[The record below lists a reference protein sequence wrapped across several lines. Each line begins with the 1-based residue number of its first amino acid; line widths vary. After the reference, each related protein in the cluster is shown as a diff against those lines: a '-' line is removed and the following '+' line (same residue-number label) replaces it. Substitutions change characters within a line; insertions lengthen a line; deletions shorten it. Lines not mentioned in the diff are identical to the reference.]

1 MKKIVLLICLSVFAF
16 PVFADEPA
24 SNNEAVQYMNQSQG
38 YSGFNRSLPKGEHE
52 VFKKPTKITKE
63 KTYDYYGYEEDD
75 IELKTPVKKVIK
87 TRTEGDENI
96 TPAARSTPMTYDNF
110 PKFYDSSNS
119 MMMMQN
125 GMQGL
130 MPGMF

>member
-1 MKKIVLLICLSVFAF
+1 MKKIVLLMCLLAFAI
-16 PVFADEPA
+16 PVYAEETDA
-24 SNNEAVQYMNQSQG
+24 NAEAIQYMNQSQG

-52 VFKKPTKITKE
+52 VFKKPTKVTRE
-63 KTYDYYGYEEDD
+63 KSYDYYGYEED

-87 TRTEGDENI
+87 TRSESDSTA
-96 TPAARSTPMTYDNF
+96 PASTKSTPMTYENF

>member
-1 MKKIVLLICLSVFAF
+1 MKKILLLMCLLAFAI
-16 PVFADEPA
+16 PVSAEETA
-24 SNNEAVQYMNQSQG
+24 ANAEAIQYMNQSQG
-38 YSGFNRSLPKGEHE
+38 YSGFNRALPKGEHE
-52 VFKKPTKITKE
+52 VFKKPTKVTKE
-63 KTYDYYGYEEDD
+63 KTYDYYGYEEED

-87 TRTEGDENI
+87 TRSESDSS
-96 TPAARSTPMTYDNF
+96 TPASIKNTPMTYENF